1 MKYLTKGIVRLISM
15 PVLTL
20 MAFCF
25 ALAVVPAKNAF
36 AKSGITDDTQ
46 HKKLQNLK
54 ELEFE
59 ISRLQSI
66 FASPE
71 MVEMYVTRAGYS
83 LPVPLAQT
91 SNQPEIDTLNI
102 EVDTQEIME
111 QVQRELREAQKRLE
125 EVQSNAGSDSM
136 IDIEEINRQVRQ
148 ALREVERV
156 QVETMREL
164 QESGELKQLQNIRV
178 RFEPFESRPFM
189 GVFIEDLTF
198 RIAYEKHYDYNYG
211 VLVEG
216 VQPGSPAH
224 QSNIITGDILME
236 FDGEKV
242 LYEGILKN
250 LISAKAVGD
259 TVRAKL
265 FRNEKIFET
274 ELVLMPRMRERPPM
288 PEMPNIDDVP
298 SPEEAPEVGE
308 MPTPPDTTEMQ
319 EEWSDAEWD
328 EEEWEREWEENWEE
342 GWQGDF
348 EDWPLEQEG
357 LFEYGYGG
365 AGYMPIWFIPDFSD
379 LNRVITDLGFSE
391 LPDYGVLLHGGGG
404 KGPVGNGWF
413 IGGMGAGY
421 GMDRKIQYTINETTN
436 PEEVIRRMKFKTSF
450 GGVTFD
456 KRMKISEKF
465 MGGVGFL
472 IGGGGKV
479 LEVSQ
484 SSGTYDWD
492 TIGSDF
498 SSGDN
503 GFFRLK
509 KRYLVFQPKALLH
522 YRLTPWMSLR
532 GELGYYM
539 GFSFKN
545 GWEAEIAEETFD
557 VLESPDS
564 NFYDGLTFSI
574 GPWFG
579 F

>member
-1 MKYLTKGIVRLISM
+1 MKYLTKGIVRLKSI
-15 PVLTL
+15 PALTF

-25 ALAVVPAKNAF
+25 VVAIVPAKNAF
-36 AKSGITDDTQ
+36 AKSEIQGDTYHENFQ
-46 HKKLQNLK
+46 KLK
-54 ELEFE
+54 EIECE

-66 FASPE
+66 FSSPD
-71 MVEMYVTRAGYS
+71 MVELYVTRSGYS
-83 LPVPLAQT
+83 VPAIFTQT
-91 SNQPEIDTLNI
+91 RDKIEHDTLNI
-102 EVDTQEIME
+102 EVDTREIME
-111 QVQRELREAQKRLE
+111 QVQQELREAQKRLE
-125 EVQSNAGSDSM
+125 EIQSEASADST
-136 IDIEEINRQVRQ
+136 IDMEEINRQVRQ

-156 QVETMREL
+156 QVETMKEL
-164 QESGELKQLQNIRV
+164 QESGQLEQLQNIKV
-178 RFEPFESRPFM
+178 QFGSMESKPFI

-198 RIAYEKHYDYNYG
+198 RIAYEKHYEYNYG
-211 VLVEG
+211 VLIEG
-216 VQPGSPAH
+216 VQSGSPAY
-224 QSNIITGDILME
+224 QANIITGDILME
-236 FDGEKV
+236 FGGEKV
-242 LYEGILKN
+242 LYEEVLKN
-250 LISAKAVGD
+250 LISAKSVGD

-274 ELVLMPRMRERPPM
+274 DLVLMPRMREMPPM
-288 PEMPNIDDVP
+288 PDMPDIGEIP
-298 SPEEAPEVGE
+298 SPQEAPETWDEPSPADTAE
-308 MPTPPDTTEMQ
+308 ME
-319 EEWSDAEWD
+319 EEWSDVEWD
-328 EEEWEREWEENWEE
+328 EEEWEREWEENWED

-348 EDWPLEQEG
+348 DSWPLEQEG
-357 LFEYGYGG
+357 LFAYGYGG

-379 LNRVITDLGFSE
+379 LNTVVTDLGFSE

-421 GMDRKIQYTINETTN
+421 SMDRKIQYTINEETN

-456 KRMKISEKF
+456 KRLKISKKF

-484 SSGTYDWD
+484 SSGIYNWD
-492 TIGSDF
+492 SIGSDF

-503 GFFRLK
+503 GYFSLK
-509 KRYLVFQPKALLH
+509 KRYLVFQPKTMLH
-522 YRLTPWMSLR
+522 YRLTPWLSLR

-545 GWEAEIAEETFD
+545 GWEAEIADDTFD

>member
-1 MKYLTKGIVRLISM
+1 MKYLTKGIVRHNSM
-15 PVLTL
+15 PVLTI
-20 MAFCF
+20 MAFCI
-25 ALAVVPAKNAF
+25 ALAVVPVKNAF
-36 AKSGITDDTQ
+36 AKSEITDDTKHEQ
-46 HKKLQNLK
+46 LQDLK
-54 ELEFE
+54 ELEYE
-59 ISRLQSI
+59 IHRLQSI
-66 FASPE
+66 FSSPE
-71 MVEMYVTRAGYS
+71 MIELYVTRAGYS
-83 LPVPLAQT
+83 LPANVNQT
-91 SNQPEIDTLNI
+91 DNQSEIDTLNI
-102 EVDTQEIME
+102 EVDTQQIME
-111 QVQRELREAQKRLE
+111 QVQQELREAQKRLE
-125 EVQSNAGSDSM
+125 EVQTNAAADSM
-136 IDIEEINRQVRQ
+136 IDMEEINRQVRR

-164 QESGELKQLQNIRV
+164 RESGQLEQLQKIRIN
-178 RFEPFESRPFM
+178 FEPLESKPFM

-211 VLVEG
+211 VLIEG

-224 QSNIITGDILME
+224 QANIITGDILME

-242 LYEGILKN
+242 LYEEVLKN
-250 LISAKAVGD
+250 LISAKSVGD

-274 ELVLMPRMRERPPM
+274 ELVLMPRMRELPPM
-288 PEMPNIDDVP
+288 PDIGDEPALPD
-298 SPEEAPEVGE
+298 APEVGE
-308 MPTPPDTTEMQ
+308 MPAAPDTSDAED
-319 EEWSDAEWD
+319 EWSDVEWD
-328 EEEWEREWEENWEE
+328 EEEWEREWEESWEE
-342 GWQGDF
+342 GWNGDF
-348 EDWPLEQEG
+348 ENWPLEQEG
-357 LFEYGYGG
+357 FFEFGYGG
-365 AGYMPIWFIPDFSD
+365 GGYMPIWFVPDFSD
-379 LNRVITDLGFSE
+379 LNTVITDLGFAE

-421 GMDRKIQYTINETTN
+421 SMDRKIQYTINEITN
-436 PEEVIRRMKFKTSF
+436 PEEVIRRMQFKTSF

-456 KRMKISEKF
+456 KRLKLSEKF
-465 MGGVGFL
+465 MSGVGFL

-484 SSGTYDWD
+484 SSGVYDWD
-492 TIGSDF
+492 TIGTDF

-503 GFFRLK
+503 GYFRLK
-509 KRYLVFQPKALLH
+509 KRYLVFQPKAMLH
-522 YRLTPWMSLR
+522 YRLTPWLSLR

-545 GWEAEIAEETFD
+545 GWEVEIADDTFD

>member
-1 MKYLTKGIVRLISM
+1 MKYLTKGIVRFISM

-36 AKSGITDDTQ
+36 AKSETIDSTQ
-46 HKKLQNLK
+46 HEKLQDLKKL
-54 ELEFE
+54 EYE

-71 MVEMYVTRAGYS
+71 MVEMYVTRSGYS
-83 LPVPLAQT
+83 SPVMFAQMG
-91 SNQPEIDTLNI
+91 NQDENDTLNI
-102 EVDTQEIME
+102 EVDTKVIME
-111 QVQRELREAQKRLE
+111 QVQQELREAQKRLE
-125 EVQSNAGSDSM
+125 EIQGDAAADSM
-136 IDIEEINRQVRQ
+136 IDVEEINRQVRR

-156 QVETMREL
+156 QVKTMQEL
-164 QESGELKQLQNIRV
+164 KESGQLQQLQKIKIN
-178 RFEPFESRPFM
+178 FEPLESKPFI

-242 LYEGILKN
+242 LYEEVLKN
-250 LISAKAVGD
+250 LISAKLVGD
-259 TVRAKL
+259 TVGLKL

-274 ELVLMPRMRERPPM
+274 ELVLMPRMREM
-288 PEMPNIDDVP
+288 PDMPDIGNVP
-298 SPEEAPEVGE
+298 SPQETPEFGE
-308 MPTPPDTTEMQ
+308 MPPPPDTTKMQ

-348 EDWPLEQEG
+348 ENWSLDEEG
-357 LFEYGYGG
+357 FLEYGYGG
-365 AGYMPIWFIPDFSD
+365 GGYMPIWFNPDFSD
-379 LNRVITDLGFSE
+379 LNTVITDLGFSE

-421 GMDRKIQYTINETTN
+421 SMDRKRQYTINETTN
-436 PEEVIRRMKFKTSF
+436 PENVIRRMKYKTSF

-456 KRMKISEKF
+456 KRLKISKKL
-465 MGGVGFL
+465 MGGFGFL

-484 SSGTYDWD
+484 SRSIFDWD
-492 TIGSDF
+492 AIGSDF

-503 GFFRLK
+503 GYFRLK

-522 YRLTPWMSLR
+522 YRLTPWLSVR

-539 GFSFKN
+539 GFSFRN
-545 GWEAEIAEETFD
+545 GWEAEIAEDTFD